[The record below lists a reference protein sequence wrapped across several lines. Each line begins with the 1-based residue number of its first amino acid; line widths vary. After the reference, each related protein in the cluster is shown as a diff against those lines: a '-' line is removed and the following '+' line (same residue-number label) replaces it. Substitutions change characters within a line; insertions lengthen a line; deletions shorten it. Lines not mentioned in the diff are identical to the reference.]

1 MKSEH
6 DFGVGRMFGTYREI
20 RGEDGIRIF
29 KKMAGVL
36 ALLSL
41 AAEPDP
47 KLFTLLNPPVKKD

>member
-1 MKSEH
+1 
-6 DFGVGRMFGTYREI
+6 MFGTYREI